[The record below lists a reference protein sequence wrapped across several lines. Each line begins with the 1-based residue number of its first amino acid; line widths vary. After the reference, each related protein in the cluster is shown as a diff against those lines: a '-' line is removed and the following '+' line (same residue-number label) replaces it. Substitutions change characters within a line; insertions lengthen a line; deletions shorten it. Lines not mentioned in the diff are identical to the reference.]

1 MYKVI
6 KNESIT
12 KDIYRLEIEV
22 PSICKS
28 ALPGQ
33 FVIVMASE
41 KSEKIPLTIYKY
53 DEDTGVLR
61 MIYQVVGA
69 ATLELSKITKE
80 IYSIVGPL
88 GNPSELVLNTEEL
101 KDRSILFIA
110 GGVGVASIV
119 PQVEYL
125 HNKGINVDVI
135 YGAKNKDVVILE
147 DELKSIS
154 DSLIIT
160 TDDGSYGEKGL
171 VTDILKQQTKKY
183 DTCVA
188 IGPIAMMKFVSL
200 ETKKMN
206 LKTIVSMNPIMID
219 GTGMCGACRL
229 IVDDEVKFA
238 CVDGP
243 EFDAH
248 KVDFDLAIERLK
260 IYKSEEGRKYLAMVE
275 GDTHHGGCG
284 ECNHE

>member
-6 KNESIT
+6 KNECIK
-12 KDIYRLEIEV
+12 KDIYLLEVEAPLIV
-22 PSICKS
+22 KS

-33 FVIVMASE
+33 FIIVMSNE

-53 DEDTGVLR
+53 NKDTNILS

-69 ATLELSKITKE
+69 STLELSKTEKE

-88 GNPSELVLNTEEL
+88 GNPSELIKNVDKLSNA
-101 KDRSILFIA
+101 SILFVA
-110 GGVGVASIV
+110 GGIGIAPIY
-119 PQVEYL
+119 PQLEYL
-125 HNKGINVDVI
+125 KKHNISVDVI
-135 YGAKNKDVVILE
+135 YGVKNKDAIILE
-147 DELKSIS
+147 DELKMLC
-154 DSLIIT
+154 DDLIIT
-160 TDDGSYGEKGL
+160 TDDGSYGKKGL
-171 VTDILKQQTKKY
+171 VTDVLKNLTKHY
-183 DTCVA
+183 DYCVA
-188 IGPIAMMKFVSL
+188 IGPLPMMKFVSL

-219 GTGMCGACRL
+219 GTGMCGACRI
-229 IVDDEVKFA
+229 IVDDVVKFA

-243 EFDAH
+243 EFYAE
-248 KVDFDLAIERLK
+248 KLDFDLAIERLNT
-260 IYKSEEGRKYLAMVE
+260 YKTIEGKKYLEMLE